1 MSKFCANC
9 GQQIEDG
16 TAFCPSCGAAT
27 QNNAP
32 AEQTSYSVESN
43 PVQANNPYDN
53 NGQFDNNQFN
63 NPNNM
68 NGMGYNPFNN
78 QGAGTAW
85 SLGSDKALVNKIA
98 YGILAILLGGLGVHK
113 FFAGKIGWGI
123 AYLLLCWTGIPAILA
138 LVEGIIGLTTTSDER
153 GNIYA

>member
-16 TAFCPSCGAAT
+16 TTFCPSCGAAT

-43 PVQANNPYDN
+43 PVQTNNPYN
-53 NGQFDNNQFN
+53 N

-68 NGMGYNPFNN
+68 NGMGYNQFNN

-138 LVEGIIGLTTTSDER
+138 LVEGIIGLTTASDEK

>member
-1 MSKFCANC
+1 MSKFFPNC

-16 TAFCPSCGAAT
+16 TTFCPSCGAAT

-32 AEQTSYSVESN
+32 AKQTSYSVESN
-43 PVQANNPYDN
+43 PVQTNNPYN
-53 NGQFDNNQFN
+53 NNQFN

-68 NGMGYNPFNN
+68 NGMGYNQFNN

-138 LVEGIIGLTTTSDER
+138 LVEGIIGLTTSSDER